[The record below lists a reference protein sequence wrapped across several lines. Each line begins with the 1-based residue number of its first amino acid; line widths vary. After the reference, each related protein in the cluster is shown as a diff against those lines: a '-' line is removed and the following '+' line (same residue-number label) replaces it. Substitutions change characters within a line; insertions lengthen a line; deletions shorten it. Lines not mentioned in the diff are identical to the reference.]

1 MLELI
6 RVWRRRKWLAIQL
19 FVLPF
24 TAITSVVVFMPNI
37 YQSTATVLVERQQVP
52 EAFVKPTVTSELE
65 TRLRTISQETLSRS
79 RLETLINRFGL
90 YADLKKAA
98 PPEAII
104 ERMRSEIRLDLRGQD
119 VRGRGSTIAFAL
131 SYRGRDPETVAQVTN
146 ALASF
151 YIEENLKARERQAT
165 GTAEFLKV
173 QLEDARKRLDEQERH
188 VSAFKKRFA
197 GELPEQM
204 AANLA
209 TVEQLNAQLRLNS
222 ISRLRLD
229 EKREMLAMQLA
240 DPRSLSSAA
249 MGTPTAAGE
258 QEADATRLIRL
269 KHQLDE
275 SASRYTDDHP
285 AIVRRKAEI
294 AVVEQRLR
302 RRTEAK
308 AEAKPGS
315 NKADVP
321 SPAALSPQETKM
333 KQALAETETE
343 IKVLKD
349 EDVRLRRALATHE
362 ARVVNTPQREQ
373 EFQELSRDYQSTKEL
388 YQSLLKRHDEAQL
401 AESMELRQKGEQ
413 FRILDPALA
422 SAVPAAPKRPRLIL
436 MALALSLGLAV
447 GAVAMAEQFNTS
459 LHTIDAVRRF
469 TTVPVLVSIP
479 RLVADVDSR
488 LQWRFRLAATG
499 TVLALVLIV
508 GLSYFFA
515 HGREDLV
522 RW

>member
-6 RVWRRRKWLAIQL
+6 RIWRRRQWLAVLL

-24 TAITSVVVFMPNI
+24 TAIASVVVFMPNI

-52 EAFVKPTVTSELE
+52 EAFVRPTVTSELE
-65 TRLRTISQETLSRS
+65 TRLRTISQETLSRA

-98 PPEAII
+98 APPEAII
-104 ERMRSEIRLDLRGQD
+104 ERMRSDIRLDLRGPD
-119 VRGRGSTIAFAL
+119 PRGRGSTIAFAL

-165 GTAEFLKV
+165 GTSQFLKV
-173 QLEDARKRLDEQERH
+173 QLEDARQRLDEQERR
-188 VSAFKKRFA
+188 VGGFKKRFV

-204 AANLA
+204 GANLA
-209 TVEQLNAQLRLNS
+209 AVEQLNAQLRLNS
-222 ISRLRLD
+222 LSRLRLE
-229 EKREMLAMQLA
+229 EKRDLLVTQLA
-240 DPRSLSSAA
+240 DPR
-249 MGTPTAAGE
+249 
-258 QEADATRLIRL
+258 QESDPIRL
-269 KHQLDE
+269 TQLRQQLE
-275 SASRYTDDHP
+275 ELTGRYTDDHP
-285 AIVRRKAEI
+285 GVVRKKAEL
-294 AVVEQRLR
+294 AAAEQRLR
-302 RRTEAK
+302 RIEAK
-308 AEAKPGS
+308 VETTPRGAKGDGPPPAAVSQQEAK
-315 NKADVP
+315 
-321 SPAALSPQETKM
+321 L
-333 KQALAETETE
+333 KQALAETTTE

-349 EDVRLRRALATHE
+349 EDVRLRRALAIHE
-362 ARVVNTPQREQ
+362 ARVLNTPQREQ

-413 FRILDPALA
+413 FRILDPALP
-422 SAVPAAPKRPRLIL
+422 SAVPAMPKRPRLI
-436 MALALSLGLAV
+436 MVALVLSLGLAV
-447 GAVAMAEQFNTS
+447 GTVVLVEQLNTS
-459 LHTIDAVRRF
+459 FHTIDALRRF

-479 RLVADVDSR
+479 NLLADVDAR
-488 LQWRFRLAATG
+488 PRWPLRLAATG
-499 TVLALVLIV
+499 TVLVLIV
-508 GLSYFFA
+508 GMSYFFA